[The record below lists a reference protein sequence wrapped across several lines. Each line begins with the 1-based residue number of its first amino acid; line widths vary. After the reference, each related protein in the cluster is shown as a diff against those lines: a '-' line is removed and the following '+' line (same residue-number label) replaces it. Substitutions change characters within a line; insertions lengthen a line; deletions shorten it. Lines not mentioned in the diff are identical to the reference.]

1 MDIVIK
7 KVNLFMENSLL
18 KEYRC
23 ACGKLLFKGFL
34 ANAVIEIKCKR
45 CEKVNLFEKNILQK
59 ATAPFELKIQ
69 EAGSAKDG

>member
-1 MDIVIK
+1 MNTAIK

-34 ANAVIEIKCKR
+34 TNAVIEIKCKR
-45 CEKVNLFEKNILQK
+45 CEKVNLFEENYSQK
-59 ATAPFELKIQ
+59 IPTPFAIEINENK
-69 EAGSAKDG
+69 